1 MLPDGTSLPKQQGGV
16 VNGREMHI
24 DAVRIRVGLDLEVGG
39 MERRLRMWSCGQRLK
54 LNLRYWVTVSVN

>member
-24 DAVRIRVGLDLEVGG
+24 DAVRIRVGLDLEVVGTAADG
-39 MERRLRMWSCGQRLK
+39 SGERKEMSSFL
-54 LNLRYWVTVSVN
+54 